1 MKRRD
6 LLQSI
11 LLTTGSA
18 IAAFPAAG
26 VERPANYDASKEL
39 ARANW
44 KPVFLDEHQD
54 RTLVALSD
62 LMIPATDTPGAKEA
76 LVNRFLDLILAAEK
90 EETQREFLASL
101 AYVDAESMRQYR
113 QAFVYLDQPS
123 QTELMH
129 FLAYPHSLSRW
140 GEAVAE
146 NDGYAHFERLKR
158 WIASAYYN
166 SEIGLK
172 ELGWDGTFPHGELT
186 GCGAAGGKATA
197 HDMNHMHSQDAA
209 GRTGG

>member
-1 MKRRD
+1 MQPDSPRVHIWVPILLFALAIPLSDVPKKKKCFRQFLIF
-6 LLQSI
+6 LLQ
-11 LLTTGSA
+11 
-18 IAAFPAAG
+18 
-26 VERPANYDASKEL
+26 
-39 ARANW
+39 RATR
-44 KPVFLDEHQD
+44 FLCPEKSE
-54 RTLVALSD
+54 T
-62 LMIPATDTPGAKEA
+62 ATDTPGAKEA

-172 ELGWDGTFPHGELT
+172 ELGWDGTFPHGELK